1 MGKYSPKMKIIMEK
15 IKKEPGIHL
24 IYSDFKTLSGIGIMS
39 LVLEAHGF
47 TRYEGKSKKLTTKSP
62 RYCMYTGGTTMEQRK
77 RMIQQSNKSENKH
90 GDFVKV
96 LMITKAGAEGLDLK
110 NIRNVHIMEPYWYET
125 RIQQVIGRAAR
136 YKSHQDLPPKDRYV
150 NVFRYEAVFTKE
162 QKKGLKEKLTTDQY
176 IRNIAMRKEKITSR
190 VLEIL
195 KEAAFDCQ
203 LTKQITGIDCLKY
216 PKPKN
221 PKQLAYVPS
230 IVQDLIISA
239 QKTETKKVKRKLVLA
254 GLDKDDNI
262 ILANPKT
269 KRYYTVLNTNM
280 LKPLKDKPKLVKK
293 IYVEIETQKVFDY
306 NSIRKKNPVEI
317 GTVADDGKLQR
328 D

>member
-1 MGKYSPKMKIIMEK
+1 
-15 IKKEPGIHL
+15 
-24 IYSDFKTLSGIGIMS
+24 
-39 LVLEAHGF
+39 
-47 TRYEGKSKKLTTKSP
+47 
-62 RYCMYTGGTTMEQRK
+62 
-77 RMIQQSNKSENKH
+77 
-90 GDFVKV
+90 
-96 LMITKAGAEGLDLK
+96 
-110 NIRNVHIMEPYWYET
+110 
-125 RIQQVIGRAAR
+125 
-136 YKSHQDLPPKDRYV
+136 
-150 NVFRYEAVFTKE
+150 
-162 QKKGLKEKLTTDQY
+162 
-176 IRNIAMRKEKITSR
+176 MRKEKITSR

-280 LKPLKDKPKLVKK
+280 LKPLKSKPKLVKK

-306 NSIRKKNPVEI
+306 NSIRKKNPIEI
-317 GTVADDGKLQR
+317 GTVTDDGKLQK